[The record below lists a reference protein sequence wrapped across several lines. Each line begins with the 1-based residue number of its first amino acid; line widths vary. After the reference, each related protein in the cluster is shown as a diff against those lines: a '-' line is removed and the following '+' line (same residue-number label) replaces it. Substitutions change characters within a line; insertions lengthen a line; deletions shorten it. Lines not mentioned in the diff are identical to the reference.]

1 MRNFVFCLLVV
12 LCASCSSNHG
22 RPIATL
28 HYEKVEVAPSGNAY
42 QISFTSDTE
51 LLGLFKSKIGEGL
64 VCALEDDLDFS
75 VGHYIKSSGR
85 GAVEFVKDS
94 SGEHYVSTILFREAG
109 ELQGKET
116 ILTGQALREILDKRE
131 FMACT
136 FRVHTTSYK
145 TYFSNVM
152 RVPTADL
159 LRAATKE

>member
-1 MRNFVFCLLVV
+1 MRNFVFCLFMV
-12 LCASCSSNHG
+12 LCASCSSKHG

-28 HYEKVEVAPSGNAY
+28 HYEKVETSPSGNSY
-42 QISFTSDTE
+42 QIRFTSDTE

-75 VGHYIKSSGR
+75 VGHYIKRSGR
-85 GAVEFVKDS
+85 GTVEFVKDS
-94 SGEHYVSTILFREAG
+94 SGEHYISMILFREAE

-131 FMACT
+131 FMLCT
-136 FRVHTTSYK
+136 FRVHTTRYK

-159 LRAATKE
+159 LKAAAKE